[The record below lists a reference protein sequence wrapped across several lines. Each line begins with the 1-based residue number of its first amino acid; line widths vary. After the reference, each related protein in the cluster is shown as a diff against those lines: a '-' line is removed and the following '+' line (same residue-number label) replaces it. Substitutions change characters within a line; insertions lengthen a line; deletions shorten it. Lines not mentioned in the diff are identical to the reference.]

1 MTPQERELVADL
13 FARLAKLEGAPRD
26 PDAERLMVEGLRQ
39 APHAVYALV
48 QTALVQDEALKR
60 ANARIQELQAQLG
73 EGEEPPRQAGF
84 LDTMRDALLGP
95 REQQSGSVPSIR
107 PQQSSATGSSSVW
120 GNQQAQP
127 AGYPPQPGAYPP
139 GGNPAGGNPAG
150 GNPAAGYPPGA
161 YPQQTGFGGG
171 GSFLGTAASAAA
183 GVIGGSL
190 MLDGIRSM
198 MGGHRG
204 SAFGGTDPSTA
215 GSFGD
220 PSPWSSGGGEL
231 SRQAGL
237 DDIGRSS
244 GASQDSGQD
253 RAGLFD
259 TAADDGNADN
269 VDVGDDSADFGSDDG
284 GSDYA

>member
-1 MTPQERELVADL
+1 V
-13 FARLAKLEGAPRD
+13 
-26 PDAERLMVEGLRQ
+26 
-39 APHAVYALV
+39 
-48 QTALVQDEALKR
+48 
-60 ANARIQELQAQLG
+60 
-73 EGEEPPRQAGF
+73 EPPRQAGF
-84 LDTMRDALLGP
+84 LDTMRDAVLGP
-95 REQQSGSVPSIR
+95 REQRSGSVPSIR
-107 PQQSSATGSSSVW
+107 PQQSGAAGSSSVW

-139 GGNPAGGNPAG
+139 G
-150 GNPAAGYPPGA
+150 GYPPGA

-183 GVIGGSL
+183 GMIGGSL

-198 MGGHRG
+198 MGGHHG
-204 SAFGGTDPSTA
+204 SAFGGADPSTA
-215 GSFGD
+215 GSFGG
-220 PSPWSSGGGEL
+220 PTPWSGGGGSDL

-237 DDIGRSS
+237 DDIGRGS
-244 GASQDSGQD
+244 GGSQDSGQD

-269 VDVGDDSADFGSDDG
+269 VDVADDSADFGGDSGDFGGDSGG